1 MASKSLLERLNPKGH
16 LEIIKQFKDGT
27 QETVLSDHN
36 IITVG
41 MGQTLA
47 GLFSISDF
55 AKSIENFS
63 IAYFQVGTGS
73 ATMASSLTGLT
84 TPLTAANYGETEL
97 DILTHKRAGSASNFV
112 FARINPAYINK
123 SSATKVTFSLVLDEN
138 TANGQSIKEI
148 GLFSKNPYSN
158 SGTEISYLV
167 AYRSFAALAKGD
179 GFSLIFRWSLQF

>member
-1 MASKSLLERLNPKGH
+1 MASKSLLETLNPKGH
-16 LEIIKQFKDGT
+16 LEIIKQYKDGT
-27 QETVLSDHN
+27 SETVLSDHN

-47 GLFSISDF
+47 ELFSISDF

-73 ATMASSLTGLT
+73 ATMASGLT
-84 TPLTAANYGETEL
+84 ALATPFTVAKYGETEL
-97 DILTHKRAGSASNFV
+97 DIHTHKRPGSQTNFA

-138 TANGQSIKEI
+138 TGNGESIKEI
-148 GLFSKNPYSN
+148 GLFSKDPFNNETP
-158 SGTEISYLV
+158 EISYLV
-167 AYRSFAALAKGD
+167 AYRSFAALAKGE